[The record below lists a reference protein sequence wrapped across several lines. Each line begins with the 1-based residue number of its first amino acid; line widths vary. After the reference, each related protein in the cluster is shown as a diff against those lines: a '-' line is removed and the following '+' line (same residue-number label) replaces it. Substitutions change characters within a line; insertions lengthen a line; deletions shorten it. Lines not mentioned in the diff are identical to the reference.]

1 MESRLEP
8 ATETALGTG
17 ILIAILWGIGVSL
30 RAFSLAPDEV
40 SWGEWM
46 IQIVSGALA
55 GVTLPVVI
63 LRAAA
68 WVAARIEASRSRG
81 DRRAASVTMP
91 S

>member
-8 ATETALGTG
+8 ATDTALGAG

-30 RAFSLAPDEV
+30 RAFSLPPDAV

-46 IQIVSGALA
+46 IQLVGGALA
-55 GVTLPVVI
+55 GVILPIVI
-63 LRAAA
+63 LRTAI
-68 WVAARIEASRSRG
+68 WVRRIEASRLARAS
-81 DRRAASVTMP
+81 RAARAIS